1 MKCTAGTLLT
11 CFASSLAADAFY
23 MVKAIVQIQL
33 RQQAECHQLCGSPR
47 PQTLHTNSRS
57 WKVGR
62 RVSAALAVPICALE
76 AAASA
81 RAPIG
86 RLHSGAA
93 A

>member
-1 MKCTAGTLLT
+1 VYCRHI
-11 CFASSLAADAFY
+11 ADVFRAVVGSGAFY

-33 RQQAECHQLCGSPR
+33 RQQAECHQLCGSRP

-62 RVSAALAVPICALE
+62 RTSAALAVPKCVLE

-81 RAPIG
+81 CAPIG